1 VSDACLTDQVFWQIQ
16 ISSPAA
22 PSRKES
28 PIQCLAARRAAPKTR
43 QLKLG
48 NHNSDDGC
56 CENDALQSPQ
66 LLPCVQYKTGQRAEP
81 YLHKRTGKKQQ
92 LKYIVSCD
100 GRWKNMGKLLLSK
113 IEASFEF
120 YEAPPASDRID
131 SGLYFSALTVSPIQ
145 APGWFSIMGFMM
157 RLGLR

>member
-1 VSDACLTDQVFWQIQ
+1 MSSSTPCCSGSEAAQAGEFPTIQMMAAVRITRSNRRICCRACNT
-16 ISSPAA
+16 
-22 PSRKES
+22 
-28 PIQCLAARRAAPKTR
+28 RRGSV
-43 QLKLG
+43 Q
-48 NHNSDDGC
+48 NHTSTSERD
-56 CENDALQSPQ
+56 
-66 LLPCVQYKTGQRAEP
+66 
-81 YLHKRTGKKQQ
+81 KKQQ

-100 GRWKNMGKLLLSK
+100 GRWKNMGKLLLLSK